1 MSTHGRALLVQLG
14 NDRKAASAHGGF
26 DLGGGD
32 GGCLVVLLI
41 ALAAFAVAALFRAAG
56 GFAAPLAGAF
66 EVAFAGTGA
75 RGPARTRIADPW
87 ACTLWAKR
95 AAR

>member
-14 NDRKAASAHGGF
+14 NDRKAADAHGGF
-26 DLGGGD
+26 DMGGDD

-56 GFAAPLAGAF
+56 GFAALLEVTF
-66 EVAFAGTGA
+66 EIAFAGTVA
-75 RGPARTRIADPW
+75 RGLARIQIADRW

>member
-26 DLGGGD
+26 DLGGDD

-41 ALAAFAVAALFRAAG
+41 ALAAFFRAAG
-56 GFAAPLAGAF
+56 GFAALLEVTF
-66 EVAFAGTGA
+66 EVAFAGTVA
-75 RGPARTRIADPW
+75 RGLARIQIADPW
-87 ACTLWAKR
+87 ARTLWAKR

>member
-1 MSTHGRALLVQLG
+1 MSLHGHALLVQLG
-14 NDRKAASAHGGF
+14 NDRKAADAHGGF

-56 GFAAPLAGAF
+56 GFAAPLAVAF
-66 EVAFAGTGA
+66 EVALTGTGV
-75 RGPARTRIADPW
+75 RGPARTRIAVLC
-87 ACTLWAKR
+87 ACALWAKR

>member
-1 MSTHGRALLVQLG
+1 MSLHGRALLVQLG
-14 NDRKAASAHGGF
+14 NDRKAADAHGGF
-26 DLGGGD
+26 NLGGGD

-41 ALAAFAVAALFRAAG
+41 ALAAFFRAAG
-56 GFAAPLAGAF
+56 GFAALLEVTF
-66 EVAFAGTGA
+66 EVALAGTVA
-75 RGPARTRIADPW
+75 RGLARIQIADRW